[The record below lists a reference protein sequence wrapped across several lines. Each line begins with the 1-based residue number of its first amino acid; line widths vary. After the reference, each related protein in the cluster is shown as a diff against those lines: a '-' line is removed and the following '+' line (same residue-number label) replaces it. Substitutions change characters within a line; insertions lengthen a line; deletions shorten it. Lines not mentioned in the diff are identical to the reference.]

1 MSGTPRNLAEFD
13 VDVAVIGAGAAG
25 LMTAIQAARA
35 GHASATIQSG
45 AHADTDSA
53 RTNTGLNQ
61 APAALR
67 VVALDGAPRIGI
79 KILVAG
85 GGRCNVTHH
94 AVREQDYA
102 GSTPAAIRRVL
113 SRFTVDDC
121 ISFFKELGVEL
132 KQEDTGKLFP
142 TTDDAHTVLNALL
155 HAARDSGVD
164 IRWPMRAQ
172 TITPLP
178 NGGFE
183 VAGAWGTLRA
193 RTVALCSGGK
203 SLPKSG
209 SDGLGLELATSLGH
223 TVTKH
228 VIPSLVPLVA
238 DAHHWV
244 RTLSGLTL
252 EAEGRVV
259 SGTGKHITSF
269 TNSMLFTHFGLSG
282 PAVLD
287 ISRHLMMERTRDP
300 AASLQLCFLSHL
312 KQNAKSSCSLDDA
325 DAWLLEAKA
334 QTVLSRLRE
343 KLPER
348 LAKTLLE
355 SAGIASDRTA
365 KQIDRDRR
373 RALAQLLC
381 GAPVEIVG
389 DRGFTHAEV
398 TAGGVPLVELN
409 LSTMESRKCPG
420 LYLAGEVL
428 DVDGR
433 IGGFNFQWAWAS
445 GFVAG
450 ISMASSLIS

>member
-1 MSGTPRNLAEFD
+1 MSETPRNLNEFD

-25 LMTAIQAARA
+25 LMTAIHAARA
-35 GHASATIQSG
+35 GHASATLQSS

-61 APAALR
+61 PPSALR

-113 SRFTVDDC
+113 TRFTVADC
-121 ISFFKELGVEL
+121 ISFFKDLGVEL

-155 HAARDSGVD
+155 QAARDSGVD
-164 IRWPMRAQ
+164 IRWPMRVQ
-172 TITPLP
+172 NITPLP

-183 VAGAWGTLRA
+183 VAGAWGQLRA

-209 SDGLGLELATSLGH
+209 SDGLGLELARSLGH
-223 TVTKH
+223 TVTQH

-238 DAHHWV
+238 DANHWV

-252 EAEGRVV
+252 EAEVRVV

-300 AASLQLCFLSHL
+300 DASLQLCFLSHL

-420 LYLAGEVL
+420 LFLAGEVL

-445 GFVAG
+445 GFIAG
-450 ISMASSLIS
+450 VSMATSLIS

>member
-1 MSGTPRNLAEFD
+1 MSENPRNLHDFD

-25 LMTAIQAARA
+25 LMTAIHAARA
-35 GHASATIQSG
+35 GHASATIQSSV
-45 AHADTDSA
+45 HADTDSA
-53 RTNTGLNQ
+53 RTNTGFNQ
-61 APAALR
+61 AAALR

-94 AVREQDYA
+94 VVREQDYA

-113 SRFTVDDC
+113 SRFTVADC
-121 ISFFKELGVEL
+121 ISFFKDLGVEL

-155 HAARDSGVD
+155 QAARNSGVD
-164 IRWPMRAQ
+164 IRWPMRVQ
-172 TITPLP
+172 NITPLQ

-183 VAGAWGTLRA
+183 VAGTWGKLRA

-209 SDGLGLELATSLGH
+209 SDGLGLELARSLGH
-223 TVTKH
+223 TVTQH

-252 EAEGRVV
+252 EAEVRVV

-373 RALAQLLC
+373 RSLAQLLC

-420 LYLAGEVL
+420 LFLAGEVL

-450 ISMASSLIS
+450 VSMATSLIS

>member
-1 MSGTPRNLAEFD
+1 MSENPRNLHDFD

-25 LMTAIQAARA
+25 LMTAIHAARA
-35 GHASATIQSG
+35 GHASATIQSSV
-45 AHADTDSA
+45 HADTDSA
-53 RTNTGLNQ
+53 RTNTGFNQ
-61 APAALR
+61 AAALR

-113 SRFTVDDC
+113 TRFTVADC
-121 ISFFKELGVEL
+121 ISFFKDLGVEL

-155 HAARDSGVD
+155 QAARDSGVD
-164 IRWPMRAQ
+164 IRWPMRVQ

-183 VAGAWGTLRA
+183 VAGAWGQLRA

-209 SDGLGLELATSLGH
+209 SDGLGLELARSLGH
-223 TVTKH
+223 TVTQH

-252 EAEGRVV
+252 EAEVRVV

-300 AASLQLCFLSHL
+300 DASLQLCFLFHL

-373 RALAQLLC
+373 RSLAQLLC

-420 LYLAGEVL
+420 LFLAGEVL

-450 ISMASSLIS
+450 VSMATSLIS

>member
-1 MSGTPRNLAEFD
+1 MSEMPRNLNEFD

-25 LMTAIQAARA
+25 LMTAIHAARA
-35 GHASATIQSG
+35 GHASATLQSS
-45 AHADTDSA
+45 AHADIDSA

-61 APAALR
+61 PPSALR

-113 SRFTVDDC
+113 TRFTVADC
-121 ISFFKELGVEL
+121 ISFFKDLGVEL

-155 HAARDSGVD
+155 QAARDSGVD
-164 IRWPMRAQ
+164 IRWPMRVQ

-183 VAGAWGTLRA
+183 VAGAWGQLRA

-209 SDGLGLELATSLGH
+209 SDGLGLELARSLGH
-223 TVTKH
+223 TVTQH

-238 DAHHWV
+238 DANHWV

-252 EAEGRVV
+252 EAEVRVV

-300 AASLQLCFLSHL
+300 DASLQLCFLSHL

-420 LYLAGEVL
+420 LFLAGEVL

-450 ISMASSLIS
+450 VSMATSLIS

>member
-1 MSGTPRNLAEFD
+1 MSDQVGNSAGFD
-13 VDVAVIGAGAAG
+13 ADIVVIGAGAAG
-25 LMTAIQAARA
+25 LMSAIHAARTA
-35 GHASATIQSG
+35 RQEFAKIIPTTDTPKA
-45 AHADTDSA
+45 TDSQTQTAA
-53 RTNTGLNQ
+53 RI
-61 APAALR
+61 
-67 VVALDGAPRIGI
+67 VVLDGAPRIGI

-94 AVREQDYA
+94 VVREQDYA

-113 SRFTVDDC
+113 SRFTVADC
-121 ISFFKELGVEL
+121 VAFFNQLGVEL

-142 TTDDAHTVLNALL
+142 VTDDAHTVLNALL
-155 HAARDSGVD
+155 QAARAVDVD
-164 IRWPMRAQ
+164 IRSPLRVQ
-172 TITPLP
+172 TITPLVD
-178 NGGFE
+178 GGFD
-183 VAGAWGTLRA
+183 VAGAWGSLRA
-193 RTVALCSGGK
+193 RRVALCSGGK

-209 SDGLGLELATSLGH
+209 SDGLGLELVQKLGH
-223 TVTKH
+223 SVTEH

-238 DAHHWV
+238 SAQHWV
-244 RTLSGLTL
+244 RSLSGLTL
-252 EAEGRVV
+252 DAEVRVV
-259 SGTGKHITSF
+259 SATGKRITSF

-287 ISRHLMMERTRDP
+287 ISRYLMMERTRD
-300 AASLQLCFLSHL
+300 ASASLQLSFMPG
-312 KQNAKSSCSLDDA
+312 CSLEQA
-325 DAWLLEAKA
+325 DTWLLEAKA

-355 SAGIASDRTA
+355 GAGIASDRTP
-365 KQIDRDRR
+365 KQIERDRR

-389 DRGFTHAEV
+389 DRGFSHAEV
-398 TAGGVPLVELN
+398 TAGGVPLSEMN
-409 LSTMESRKCPG
+409 LATMESRKCPG
-420 LYLAGEVL
+420 LYMAGEIL

-450 ISMASSLIS
+450 ISMTSSLNSSPHFLKPNNENNR